1 MGAHM
6 GSGADVSHRASE
18 TSSTVPVG
26 SHFIAWPW
34 NKGDIVGRTEVHAKV
49 GGSET
54 GGISP
59 SKRSDTLQ
67 LFTSSGGEQFG
78 YDHDGW
84 RDDGSYH
91 YTGAGQVRDQTMTGN
106 NQHLLTTPRP
116 IHVFKELSESKD
128 YEYLGQF
135 VRDLHPDRVWYRAD
149 SPDRFGAM
157 RTVIVFRLWPIATDQ
172 PVLPD
177 QTSATA
183 DRDVFKKTQRER
195 RHVDGFVFGTK
206 ETQKES
212 KRREAQLVDDYSKW
226 LVKQGHEVAGG
237 QIDRSGGRS
246 PLRPDLYDVDA
257 DELVEAKST
266 ASRPDVRLALGQ
278 ILDYARYA
286 PDKKR
291 AVLTPVR
298 PEEDMV
304 ELLLSH
310 GISLISRSDEG
321 FERVE
326 PVRPGVPVVA

>member
-1 MGAHM
+1 
-6 GSGADVSHRASE
+6 
-18 TSSTVPVG
+18 
-26 SHFIAWPW
+26 
-34 NKGDIVGRTEVHAKV
+34 
-49 GGSET
+49 
-54 GGISP
+54 
-59 SKRSDTLQ
+59 
-67 LFTSSGGEQFG
+67 
-78 YDHDGW
+78 
-84 RDDGSYH
+84 
-91 YTGAGQVRDQTMTGN
+91 
-106 NQHLLTTPRP
+106 
-116 IHVFKELSESKD
+116 
-128 YEYLGQF
+128 
-135 VRDLHPDRVWYRAD
+135 
-149 SPDRFGAM
+149 M
-157 RTVIVFRLWPIATDQ
+157 RTVIVFRLRPIATDQ

-177 QTSATA
+177 QASATA

-212 KRREAQLVDDYSKW
+212 KRREAQLVDNYSEW
-226 LVKQGHEVAGG
+226 LVKQGYEVAGG

-266 ASRPDVRLALGQ
+266 TSRPHIRLAVGQ

-310 GISLISRSDEG
+310 GISLISRSDES

-326 PVRPGVPVVA
+326 PARPGVPVVA